1 MVPSRHGHPDDDV
14 DDEQQCAQRAP
25 HARRGVFNRARDP
38 NHEPGSDRGSVRVA
52 AENCVVI
59 DSRAEYV
66 DAEGESSQVASCDI
80 YDSIDGSLAA
90 ITTYAVEI
98 DSSAAD

>member
-1 MVPSRHGHPDDDV
+1 VERESL
-14 DDEQQCAQRAP
+14 
-25 HARRGVFNRARDP
+25 
-38 NHEPGSDRGSVRVA
+38 

-59 DSRAEYV
+59 DRRAEHV

-80 YDSIDGSLAA
+80 YDVIDGSPA

-98 DSSAAD
+98 NSSAAD

>member
-1 MVPSRHGHPDDDV
+1 M
-14 DDEQQCAQRAP
+14 
-25 HARRGVFNRARDP
+25 
-38 NHEPGSDRGSVRVA
+38 A
-52 AENCVVI
+52 AEDCVVI

-66 DAEGESSQVASCDI
+66 DAEGESSQVASRDI
-80 YDSIDGSLAA
+80 YDFSDGSPA

>member
-1 MVPSRHGHPDDDV
+1 M
-14 DDEQQCAQRAP
+14 
-25 HARRGVFNRARDP
+25 
-38 NHEPGSDRGSVRVA
+38 A
-52 AENCVVI
+52 AEDCVVI

-66 DAEGESSQVASCDI
+66 DAEGESSQVASCDT
-80 YDSIDGSLAA
+80 YDFSDGPLAA